1 MKKKYFFGFASLFFG
16 YAFLYLPI
24 LYLVVSSFN
33 QSSVPG
39 VWDGFSM
46 KWYGALL
53 QNDAIM
59 HALLTSLQIAG
70 TSATLAVLLGTMAA
84 ISMVR
89 LGSFKGRTFLSGLL
103 PAPLVMPE
111 VITGLS
117 LLLMF
122 VTFERMIGWP
132 SERGALTVV
141 IAHSTIGIAYVY
153 MIVSSRLRDFDT
165 VLEEAAQDLG
175 ATPSVVFFRVT
186 LPLIVPSLLSGWLL
200 SFALSLDDVVIA
212 SFLSGPGATTLPIV
226 LFSSLRLGVSPE
238 INALSGIMI
247 GIVSLCV
254 LVSGVIFY
262 KKRTS
267 IQ

>member
-1 MKKKYFFGFASLFFG
+1 MKKKYMFTTASLFFG
-16 YAFLYLPI
+16 YTFLYLPI
-24 LYLVVSSFN
+24 FYLIASSFN
-33 QSSVPG
+33 QSSVLG
-39 VWDGFSM
+39 VWSGFSM
-46 KWYGALL
+46 KWYYALF
-53 QNDAIM
+53 QNDAII
-59 HALLTSLQIAG
+59 HALISSLQIAG

-89 LGSFKGRTFLSGLL
+89 LGNFKGRTFLSGLL

-132 SERGALTVV
+132 SERGILTVV

-153 MIVSSRLRDFDT
+153 MIVRSRLYDFDT

-186 LPLIVPSLLSGWLL
+186 LPLIAPSLLSGWLL

-226 LFSSLRLGVSPE
+226 LFSSLRLGISPE

-247 GIVSLCV
+247 GIVSICV
-254 LVSGVIFY
+254 LTSGILFYRKRSGV
-262 KKRTS
+262 
-267 IQ
+267 